1 MWITA
6 AALLAAVL
14 PAAAQYPG
22 QITNADKNTSTL
34 RAVAVFEWTGDEAH
48 PKTSRLVPICIYDGH
63 DLQEA
68 DIYLA
73 RPFPLALS
81 SDVEYQLLQ
90 DGKPS
95 GLFDIETAAR
105 EQGSWVGYG
114 KHLPLPVAKP
124 APKQVAKIDEY
135 DDSQSDTPVLHRKH
149 HAGDADSGSGGSSGN
164 SGPDPNAPP
173 PDPDRPT
180 LHKGGDA
187 SASSSSGSTNTNS
200 GDNGSSTN
208 STQASNSG
216 GPTLHRAGD
225 ASDDSSNSG
234 SGGNSTQSSGSN
246 SPTLH
251 RGGDASGGDSSG
263 GSGSASG
270 SNGPTLH
277 KGGDASS
284 SSTGDTSNSGSGSSP
299 ASDPDRPVL
308 KRTPDST
315 TASSAGS
322 GDSVRP
328 TLVKKKS
335 EDESSENRADAYID
349 PNRPHLF
356 RGKSAGF
363 DGPVTPS
370 LLGLPPDMHQ
380 EVAVSDLTD
389 RPEHVWDYI
398 WANPDDE
405 AKMKAAMEDL
415 ARTAL
420 GLNPPPAP
428 AKPAPK
434 SKTTSTTHKPK
445 PVTPPPPAPLVDEQF
460 RVFELAYGSGAT
472 MVLSAHTD
480 GTDAQEKFVTLVAQP
495 DLYGNVAV
503 LIKNVTDAAH
513 LDDMPRM
520 RLVDAVDALADNRG
534 DLLFELRGS
543 TQRQFA
549 LYRVLRGD
557 ATRIFLSNV
566 DAIGVP
572 TGQ

>member
-1 MWITA
+1 VVTA
-6 AALLAAVL
+6 AVF

-22 QITNADKNTSTL
+22 QITKPDDHAPSL
-34 RAVAVFEWTGDEAH
+34 RAVAVFEWTGDEAK
-48 PKTSRLVPICIYDGH
+48 PKTSRLVPICIYDGQE
-63 DLQEA
+63 LQDA

-73 RPFPLALS
+73 RPFPLALT
-81 SDVEYQLLQ
+81 SDVEYQLLY
-90 DGKPS
+90 DGKPL

-124 APKQVAKIDEY
+124 KPRQLAKIDQD

-149 HAGDADSGSGGSSGN
+149 HPGDANSGSGGNSSGSSSN
-164 SGPDPNAPP
+164 GSGSDSGPDPNAPP

-187 SASSSSGSTNTNS
+187 SASNS
-200 GDNGSSTN
+200 GDSSNKNSSNNGSSTN

-216 GPTLHRAGD
+216 GSTQA
-225 ASDDSSNSG
+225 SNS
-234 SGGNSTQSSGSN
+234 S
-246 SPTLH
+246 
-251 RGGDASGGDSSG
+251 
-263 GSGSASG
+263 
-270 SNGPTLH
+270 GPTLH

-284 SSTGDTSNSGSGSSP
+284 TGDTSNSSSDSSP
-299 ASDPDRPVL
+299 ASDPDRPTL
-308 KRTPDST
+308 HRTPDST

-335 EDESSENRADAYID
+335 EDESNENRADADID

-370 LLGLPPDMHQ
+370 LRGLPPDMHQ

-389 RPEHVWDYI
+389 RPEHVWDYT

-415 ARTAL
+415 ARSAL
-420 GLNPPPAP
+420 GLNPPTAP
-428 AKPAPK
+428 AKPAH
-434 SKTTSTTHKPK
+434 KTTTATTHKPK
-445 PVTPPPPAPLVDEQF
+445 PLAPQPQPAPLLDEQF

-472 MVLSAHTD
+472 MVLSAHTS
-480 GTDAQEKFVTLVAQP
+480 GAGAQEKFVTLVAQP

-503 LIKNVTDAAH
+503 LIKNVTDADQ
-513 LDDMPRM
+513 LDDTPRM

-557 ATRIFLSNV
+557 ATRIFVSNI
-566 DAIGVP
+566 DAIGIP
-572 TGQ
+572 SGQ